1 MNLVSLILPI
11 FGIILIGWAASAS
24 GWLSDKVADGLSEYV
39 FSLAVPAL
47 IISTLTR
54 ADTKGEIVPAYWI
67 AYFGGTAIAWTVC
80 TLIARRALLT
90 SRREALLHGAASSQ
104 LNTVFVGVPLILQVY
119 GDAGS
124 MPLFMLLAVH
134 LPLMMGVATFLIES
148 DASGGVSTRLLK
160 IAKVLGRNPIFLS
173 LVLGGVLRAAGIQ
186 LSGIP
191 ADLVGALGAS
201 ASTCALLSL
210 GMAMTRYQVR
220 AGLSGAGVITVVK
233 LLLHPLLVWLLAFHV
248 LSMPPAFAGVATLFA
263 AMPTGINAYLIA
275 ARYREG
281 EGAIS
286 SAVVL
291 TTFLS
296 ILSLALWLYV
306 LGRV

>member
-1 MNLVSLILPI
+1 MNIASLILPI
-11 FGIILIGWAASAS
+11 FGIIIIGWAAAAT

-47 IISTLTR
+47 IVSTLTR
-54 ADTKGEIVPAYWI
+54 ADTAGDILPSYWI
-67 AYFGGTAIAWTVC
+67 AYFGGTAVAWTIC
-80 TLIARRALLT
+80 TLIARRVLQK
-90 SRREALLHGAASSQ
+90 SRREALLQGAASSQ
-104 LNTVFVGVPLILQVY
+104 SNTIFVGVPLILQVY
-119 GDAGS
+119 GDEGS
-124 MPLFMLLAVH
+124 VPLFMLLAVH
-134 LPLMMGVATFLIES
+134 LPVMMGVAMVLIES
-148 DASGGVSTRLLK
+148 DSDSNPAARLLK
-160 IAKVLGRNPIFLS
+160 LAKVLGRNPILLS
-173 LVLGGVLRAAGIQ
+173 LVVGGAMRYAGIH

-191 ADLVGALGAS
+191 GGLVESLGAS

-210 GMAMTRYQVR
+210 GMAMTRYHVR
-220 AGLSGAGVITVVK
+220 AGLSGATVITAVK

-281 EGAIS
+281 EAAIS

-296 ILSLALWLYV
+296 LGSLALWLYV

>member
-1 MNLVSLILPI
+1 MNFVHLILPI
-11 FGIILIGWAASAS
+11 FGIIAIGWLASAT
-24 GWLSDKVADGLSEYV
+24 GWLSDKVAEGLSEYV

-47 IISTLTR
+47 IVSTLTR
-54 ADTKGEIVPAYWI
+54 ADTAGEILPAYWV
-67 AYFGGTAIAWTVC
+67 AYFGGSALTWAICAI
-80 TLIARRALLT
+80 IARRGLHK

-104 LNTVFVGVPLILQVY
+104 SNTIFVGVPLILQVY

-124 MPLFMLLAVH
+124 VPLFMLLAVH
-134 LPLMMGVATFLIES
+134 LPVMMGAATLLIES
-148 DASGGVSTRLLK
+148 DSSSSASTRLLGL
-160 IAKVLGRNPIFLS
+160 AKVLGRNPIFLS
-173 LVLGGVLRAAGIQ
+173 LVLGGVMRAAGIR
-186 LSGIP
+186 LTGIP
-191 ADLVGALGAS
+191 ASLVESIGAS

-210 GMAMTRYQVR
+210 GMAMTRYHIR
-220 AGLSGAGVITVVK
+220 AGLSGASLVCVGK
-233 LLLHPLLVWLLAFHV
+233 LLLHPLLVWVLAFHV

-263 AMPTGINAYLIA
+263 AMPVGINVYLMA

-281 EGAIS
+281 EGPIS

-296 ILSLALWLYV
+296 MGSLALWLYV

>member
-1 MNLVSLILPI
+1 MTFASLILPI
-11 FGIILIGWAASAS
+11 FGIIIIGWIAGAT

-54 ADTKGEIVPAYWI
+54 ADSAGAIQPSYWV
-67 AYFGGTAIAWTVC
+67 AYFGGSAIVWAICAV
-80 TLIARRALLT
+80 IARRGLLK
-90 SRREALLHGAASSQ
+90 SRREALLHGFSASQS
-104 LNTVFVGVPLILQVY
+104 NTIFVGVPLILQVY
-119 GDAGS
+119 GDEGS
-124 MPLFMLLAVH
+124 VPLFMLLAVH
-134 LPLMMGVATFLIES
+134 LPVMMGAATLLIES
-148 DASGGVSTRLLK
+148 DTGSNASTRLLRL
-160 IAKVLGRNPIFLS
+160 ARVLGRNPIFLS
-173 LVLGGVLRAAGIQ
+173 LVIGGVMRYAGIR

-191 ADLVGALGAS
+191 GGLVESVGAS

-210 GMAMTRYQVR
+210 GIAMTRYHIR
-220 AGLSGAGVITVVK
+220 AGLSGAVLISVGK
-233 LLLHPLLVWLLAFHV
+233 LLLHPLLVWVLAFHV

-263 AMPTGINAYLIA
+263 AMPVGINSYLMA

-281 EGAIS
+281 EGPIS

-291 TTFLS
+291 TTFVS
-296 ILSLALWLYV
+296 IASLAWWLYV